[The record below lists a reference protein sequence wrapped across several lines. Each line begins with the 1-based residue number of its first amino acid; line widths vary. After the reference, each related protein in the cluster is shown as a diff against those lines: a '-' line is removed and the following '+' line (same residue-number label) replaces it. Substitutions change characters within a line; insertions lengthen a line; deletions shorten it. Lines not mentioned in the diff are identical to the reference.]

1 MYSDEE
7 FEDFSSYADS
17 GHESNEEMEQED
29 DIEIDF
35 GAKEE
40 DFQVLS
46 ADQIVKH
53 MKTSIQEIKAVI
65 PISSTMLRILLNHF
79 KWDQSILM
87 EKYFSDEKDAMFA
100 QVNSHHLQQM
110 MTKEMLTKLLKS
122 KTTNP
127 PAFFL

>member
-7 FEDFSSYADS
+7 FEDFSSYDS
-17 GHESNEEMEQED
+17 GHESNEEEMEE

-46 ADQIVKH
+46 ADQIVKN

-65 PISSTMLRILLNHF
+65 PLSSTMLRILL
-79 KWDQSILM
+79 
-87 EKYFSDEKDAMFA
+87 
-100 QVNSHHLQQM
+100 V
-110 MTKEMLTKLLKS
+110 LTIII
-122 KTTNP
+122 
-127 PAFFL
+127 